1 MVGLVSL
8 VVLKLGVL
16 LWAASEAIAINQ
28 DISFSAADRISNNTA
43 GAQVWSRPLSNGD
56 LAVVFYNS
64 HSLVPAKVAVSWEEL
79 HLPSSTS
86 LHVRDI
92 WAATNDGPAVGE
104 LSAIIKPRDVKFMRL
119 SHNGAIQSSGS
130 NSSSSKGN

>member
-1 MVGLVSL
+1 MLMLRLELVCCCL
-8 VVLKLGVL
+8 TR
-16 LWAASEAIAINQ
+16 EAIAINQ
-28 DISFSAADRISNNTA
+28 DTSFSAADRISNSST

-64 HSLVPAKVAVSWEEL
+64 HSLVAAKVAVSWEEL

-92 WAATNDGPAVGE
+92 WVAANDAPAVGG

-119 SHNGAIQSSGS
+119 SRSR
-130 NSSSSKGN
+130 